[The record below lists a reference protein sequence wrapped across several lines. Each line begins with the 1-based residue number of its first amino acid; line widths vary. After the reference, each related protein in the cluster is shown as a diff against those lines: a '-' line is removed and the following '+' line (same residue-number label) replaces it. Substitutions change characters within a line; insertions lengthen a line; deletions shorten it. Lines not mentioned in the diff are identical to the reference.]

1 MEKVI
6 LTAETMERI
15 LIRMAYEILEKYPDM
30 DKLALVG
37 IHTRGVFLAK
47 RLAENIRKISG
58 ISLLL
63 GTLDITLYRDD
74 WTRISHSPVLRSTNI
89 PFDVDDLNVVLVDDV
104 LYTGRTTRA
113 GMDALIDFGRPRCI
127 GLAVL
132 VDRGH
137 RELPVHADFVG
148 CTIATKKEQSV
159 NVRVKEHDGEDTVVL
174 EVS

>member
-1 MEKVI
+1 MEKQI
-6 LTAETMERI
+6 LGPRDMERI
-15 LIRMAYEILEKYPDM
+15 LTRMAYEILERYTETDR
-30 DKLALVG
+30 LALVG
-37 IHTRGVFLAK
+37 IHTRGVFLAR
-47 RLAENIRKISG
+47 RLASLIQEISEVPVMQ
-58 ISLLL
+58 

-74 WTRISHSPVLRSTNI
+74 WTRIAQHPVLRSTDI
-89 PFDVDDLNVVLVDDV
+89 PFDVDGMDVVLVDDV

-148 CTIATKKEQSV
+148 RYVETAKGQTV
-159 NVRVKEHDGEDTVVL
+159 NVRVVEEDGEDLVL
-174 EVS
+174 VEVL